1 MANLLDRLRAWVRRS
16 GADESGADNKKSDD
30 WKDVGE
36 THRPSGALGHGS
48 SVPPGYVP
56 PADEGRPPH

>member
-1 MANLLDRLRAWVRRS
+1 MASLLKRLRAWIGRR
-16 GADESGADNKKSDD
+16 GTDD
-30 WKDVGE
+30 GDRKGDWTQVGE

-56 PADEGRPPH
+56 PADEGRPRH

>member
-1 MANLLDRLRAWVRRS
+1 MIRCLSILFVMTS
-16 GADESGADNKKSDD
+16 VVYMESFAGDDKKSDD

-56 PADEGRPPH
+56 AADEGRPPH

>member
-1 MANLLDRLRAWVRRS
+1 MASMIERLRRWTRRRGAERKGKDAWT
-16 GADESGADNKKSDD
+16 E
-30 WKDVGE
+30 VGQ

>member
-1 MANLLDRLRAWVRRS
+1 MIERLRAWVRRRDA
-16 GADESGADNKKSDD
+16 GGKAQSDD
-30 WKDVGE
+30 WKEVGK